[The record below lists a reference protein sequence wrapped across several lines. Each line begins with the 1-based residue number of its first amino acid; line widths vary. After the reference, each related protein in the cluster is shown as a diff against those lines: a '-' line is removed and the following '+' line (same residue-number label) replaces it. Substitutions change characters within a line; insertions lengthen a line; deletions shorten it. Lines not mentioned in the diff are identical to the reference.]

1 MKKPKRPRR
10 RSPRRP
16 LEWGSDY
23 LKNLCIRMFENM
35 DEAVFEMLATFM
47 AAQCVVWGS
56 GCSGTECP
64 DFAIAALVSAML
76 EMNVPATS
84 RHSFSAES
92 EQKKRQF
99 IHLVT
104 SKSRGYAT
112 EHSRS

>member
-1 MKKPKRPRR
+1 
-10 RSPRRP
+10 
-16 LEWGSDY
+16 
-23 LKNLCIRMFENM
+23 MFENM

-99 IHLVT
+99 IQIVT
-104 SKSRGYAT
+104 SLSRGYAMFIL
-112 EHSRS
+112 